1 MGLFNIFKSLVS
13 STKKLDVNKL
23 PSQGLFYREDFSIKI
38 KKADI
43 EDIIDYEHKFDKTN
57 LIKSIDCI
65 KKVVNKN
72 VILSEGYSYM
82 DIKSVDIIFIFLE
95 IVKHTNNKD
104 IVVPYVNKIGKEDF
118 VSFGTDNFNYFKF
131 DDYMENYDP
140 VKDEFLIDDY
150 RFSLPSIGVETAL
163 TDYLATKTDD
173 EEIKRLNK
181 ASYNFM
187 FFLGYKN
194 WLSFSEID
202 NLLYIFNEDLDTEEL
217 DKIKRIVEIFK
228 GIVGYSLIV
237 DGEEVEVRS
246 KINLQD
252 IWKS

>member
-104 IVVPYVNKIGKEDF
+104 IIVPYVNKIGKEDF